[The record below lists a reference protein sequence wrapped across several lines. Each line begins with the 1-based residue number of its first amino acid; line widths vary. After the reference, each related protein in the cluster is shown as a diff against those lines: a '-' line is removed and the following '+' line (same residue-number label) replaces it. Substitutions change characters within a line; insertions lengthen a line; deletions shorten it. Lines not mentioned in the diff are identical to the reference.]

1 MKILQKEWDVEG
13 IRRKKKVKRERE
25 RVWGGGREGYIKAA
39 QKKFKFKFKF

>member
-25 RVWGGGREGYIKAA
+25 RERVGGGKGGVY
-39 QKKFKFKFKF
+39 QSCSKKI